1 MKVLVTGGA
10 GFIGSH
16 IVDSLIVQGH
26 EVAIIDNLSH
36 GLKSNINGQAKF
48 YNADI
53 RDSCIHNIF
62 KEFKPE
68 VLCHHGAQVKVP
80 SSMDNPINDADIN
93 ILGTINLL
101 EACRK
106 NGVRKVIYP
115 SSAAIFGNPK
125 YLPIDEKHPL
135 NMISPYGISKH
146 SVEHYLKVYKELFG
160 LRYTVL
166 IYANVYGPRQDCTGE
181 GGVIAIFAD
190 RFYRNEA
197 VSVFGN
203 GEQTRDFVYVE
214 DVAAANIEALQ
225 GLDDDNYNVCTNQS
239 ISISNLLKVFKQLT
253 ARGTTIQYE
262 AQRKG
267 DIIHSYM
274 SYDKINEACGW
285 KPKTDIET
293 GIQNTLK
300 YFERKI
306 KPVWEEVSIC

>member
-16 IVDSLIVQGH
+16 IVDSLIMQGH

-36 GLKSNINGQAKF
+36 GFKSNINGQARF

-53 RDSCIHNIF
+53 RDRCIHSIF

-68 VLCHHGAQVKVP
+68 ALYHHAAQVKVP
-80 SSMDNPINDADIN
+80 SSIDNPINDADIN

-125 YLPIDEKHPL
+125 YLPVDEKHPL

-160 LRYTVL
+160 ISYTVL
-166 IYANVYGPRQDCTGE
+166 IYANVYGPRQDSTGE

-190 RFYRNEA
+190 RFSHNRA

-214 DVAAANIEALQ
+214 DVAAANIEALR
-225 GLDDDNYNVCTNQS
+225 GLNDENYNVCTNQGM
-239 ISISNLLKVFKQLT
+239 SISNLLKVFKRLT
-253 ARGTTIQYE
+253 ARDMIIQYE
-262 AQRKG
+262 APREG

-274 SYDKINEACGW
+274 SYDKIKEACGW
-285 KPKTDIET
+285 KPQIDIET
-293 GIQNTLK
+293 GIWNTLK

-306 KPVWEEVSIC
+306 KPVWEEVGIC